1 MAARNA
7 TMTRH
12 PAFRAPDPGTG
23 RSRARAAAWPRRQRG
38 VTLIGLLAWAVVVG
52 FVGYV
57 LVRSV
62 PTVLEFQAI
71 QKAVDTIAAHPAP
84 TVAGI
89 RNAFDKQ
96 KDIEYSIESISG
108 SDLEITKE
116 NDKVVIRFAYQKEI
130 ELIKPVYLL
139 VKYEGQSK

>member
-1 MAARNA
+1 V
-7 TMTRH
+7 
-12 PAFRAPDPGTG
+12 
-23 RSRARAAAWPRRQRG
+23 RRRGQRG
-38 VTLIGLLAWAVVVG
+38 VTLIGMLAWAVVVG

-57 LVRSV
+57 LVRAV
-62 PTVLEFQAI
+62 PTLLEFQAI
-71 QKAVDTIAAHPAP
+71 QKAIDNIAANPAP

-89 RNAFDKQ
+89 RNAFDRQ

-108 SDLEITKE
+108 KDLEITKE
-116 NDKVVIRFAYQKEI
+116 NDKVVIRFAYDKEI